1 MGTFMTPF
9 DGSIVAVALPAMGD
23 SLHLSYSYAL
33 WAQAAYLLVTSA
45 LLIPAGRIADSRSPI
60 GYNLAGN
67 LVFALGSA
75 LAGVAQNGLML
86 IVGRCIQG
94 AGGAFMFATSVGII
108 TAVFPH
114 GQRGKAIGINL
125 TAGYVGLMAGPVA
138 GGLLVA
144 HLGWRWVFFINLP
157 VAAAVL
163 AAGWT
168 LVSAERRDQHA
179 APGIEQRR
187 QSRGSVDWPGPLLLA
202 AFLTALFIPLTFS
215 PLWGWGNARTVG
227 LLLAAVVL
235 LVAFIVRE
243 NRAAQPMLDLD
254 LLHNNRVFTVACS
267 AAFIY
272 SVGMFATLTLTAVYA
287 EVVQGRSAAQAG
299 LMLLIQPVLMVLI
312 SPMAGRLSDWVGARP
327 LTCVGGLL
335 LCAGM
340 IQLAF
345 GGESRGRMLLALAT
359 VGVGMALFSS
369 PNMSAI
375 MGAVPRHQLN
385 LGSGFQAAMRFGGQ
399 GFSIAVLGSIAAW
412 KLGPLGAHIIFL
424 GEPASAASAS
434 DFADGYQAA
443 MLVGSG
449 LALVAALLSWFA
461 RPARSLRSEQAV
473 EG

>member
-1 MGTFMTPF
+1 MPRPESSTG
-9 DGSIVAVALPAMGD
+9 
-23 SLHLSYSYAL
+23 
-33 WAQAAYLLVTSA
+33 
-45 LLIPAGRIADSRSPI
+45 
-60 GYNLAGN
+60 
-67 LVFALGSA
+67 
-75 LAGVAQNGLML
+75 
-86 IVGRCIQG
+86 
-94 AGGAFMFATSVGII
+94 
-108 TAVFPH
+108 
-114 GQRGKAIGINL
+114 
-125 TAGYVGLMAGPVA
+125 
-138 GGLLVA
+138 
-144 HLGWRWVFFINLP
+144 
-157 VAAAVL
+157 
-163 AAGWT
+163 
-168 LVSAERRDQHA
+168 
-179 APGIEQRR
+179 R

-235 LVAFIVRE
+235 LVAFVVRE

-272 SVGMFATLTLTAVYA
+272 SVGMFATITLTAVYA

-335 LCAGM
+335 LSAGM

-449 LALVAALLSWFA
+449 LTLVAALLSWFA